1 MKRRPQSAAVPF
13 DHSFPGGRG
22 HANFMIVGV
31 FGLGPVLPPERL
43 ISTIVDPRPA
53 HAGQDDWQLLL
64 LDHLLS
70 ERLATRDELARVM
83 DEWKEIS
90 AKSYE

>member
-1 MKRRPQSAAVPF
+1 MS
-13 DHSFPGGRG
+13 
-22 HANFMIVGV
+22 VGV

-53 HAGQDDWQLLL
+53 HADLDDWQLLL

-70 ERLATRDELARVM
+70 ERLATQDELARVM